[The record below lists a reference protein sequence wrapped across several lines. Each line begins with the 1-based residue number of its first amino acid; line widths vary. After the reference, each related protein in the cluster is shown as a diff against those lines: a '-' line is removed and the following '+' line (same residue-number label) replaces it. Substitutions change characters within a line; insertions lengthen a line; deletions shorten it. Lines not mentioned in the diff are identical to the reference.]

1 MRGMLKRNLSIYFRD
16 KAAVFFSLFGALLII
31 VLYALFLGDTMTDSI
46 QMDINGAFI
55 MNSWVMGGLIAA
67 ATMTTSMGAYG
78 VMVNDEANK
87 NYRDFYT
94 SPVKKSKIIGAYM
107 LNSIAI
113 GVIMTL
119 ITFVLAEIYIVANDG
134 ELLTAQQALKVFG
147 VIFLTVLSSSSIVG
161 FICTFLNSSQSFSG
175 CSILIGASSGFLVGA
190 YVPIGHLPD
199 TVQKVM
205 CFLPCTHSAA
215 LLRQIMTETAI
226 EIGLKDFPEEF
237 ILGFREEMG
246 ILIKIGDTQCTPN
259 IHLAFII
266 GSAVLFYLLSLIRIT
281 FFKKTK

>member
-16 KAAVFFSLFGALLII
+16 KTAVFFSLFGALLII

-67 ATMTTSMGAYG
+67 ATMTTGMGAYG
-78 VMVNDEANK
+78 VMVNDESNK

-119 ITFVLAEIYIVANDG
+119 VTFALAEIYIVANEG
-134 ELLTAQQALKVFG
+134 ELLTTEQALKVIG
-147 VIFLTVLSSSSIVG
+147 VILLTVLSSSSIVG
-161 FICTFLNSSQSFSG
+161 FVCTFLRSSQAFSG
-175 CSILIGASSGFLVGA
+175 CSILIGASIGFLVGA

-205 CFLPCTHSAA
+205 SFLPCTHSAA

-226 EIGLKDFPEEF
+226 ETGMKDYPAEF
-237 ILGFREEMG
+237 IQGFREELG
-246 ILIKIGDTQCTPN
+246 IIIKIGDTKCTPG